1 MITANF
7 RKRFYTSTILL
18 FFVFLIFNYKLF
30 LTYFLIILGV
40 LSILEFLQISK
51 KIFKNKLN
59 LVPINLFFII
69 FIFIFCIIFFLFSN
83 IIGLKILLFIILFG
97 CIGSDLGGFIFGKLF
112 KGPKLT
118 NISPNKT
125 YSGAIGSVI
134 FSITIVSS
142 LFFYL
147 LKSFNLKIIIV
158 GLMTSLFCQLGD
170 LLFSL
175 LKRKAKIKDT
185 GNFLPGHGGILDRLD
200 GIFTGIPFGLCTLIL
215 LI

>member
-51 KIFKNKLN
+51 KIFKNKLS
-59 LVPINLFFII
+59 LVSINLFFII

-147 LKSFNLKIIIV
+147 LKSFNFKIIIV

-175 LKRKAKIKDT
+175 LKRKAKLKDT

-200 GIFTGIPFGLCTLIL
+200 GIFIGIPFGLYTLAL

>member
-1 MITANF
+1 MIEANF

-18 FFVFLIFNYKLF
+18 FFVFLIYNYKLF
-30 LTYFLIILGV
+30 LTYFLIVLGV

-51 KIFKNKLN
+51 KIFKNRFSLIPVN
-59 LVPINLFFII
+59 LLFII

-97 CIGSDLGGFIFGKLF
+97 CIGSDLGGFIFGKIF

-118 NISPNKT
+118 RISPNKT
-125 YSGAIGSVI
+125 YSGALGSVI

-142 LFFYL
+142 LLFYL
-147 LKSFNLKIIIV
+147 LKSFNLKIIIA

-175 LKRKAKIKDT
+175 LKRKAKLKDT

-200 GIFTGIPFGLCTLIL
+200 GIFIGIPFGLLTLIL